1 MLNDNA
7 KCDYFS
13 FCFSSAFLRCC
24 KAFIIRFGTVA
35 LVGEHVACQAEE
47 RSLATDVHGYHLA
60 PRSSTRYVR
69 DRRQTKIGRYLL
81 YICQLCSDV
90 INCVQSMS
98 CSQYNQSSSYI
109 S

>member
-7 KCDYFS
+7 KCDYFY

-35 LVGEHVACQAEE
+35 LVDEHVACQAEE

-60 PRSSTRYVR
+60 TRSSTR
-69 DRRQTKIGRYLL
+69 
-81 YICQLCSDV
+81 QLCRDV
-90 INCVQSMS
+90 INGVQSMS
-98 CSQYNQSSSYI
+98 RQYNGSSSYI